1 MPETDAEPGEARDPA
16 AGVADEL
23 ALLTAAA
30 LACGTIALKH
40 FRHKP
45 KVWDKGDGQGPVTE
59 ADIAVD
65 RMLHSKLLAARPG
78 YGWLSEESA
87 GDGGRLAASRVFIL
101 DPIDGTRA
109 FIAGEK
115 SWAHSLAIVEGGRV
129 IAGVVHLPA
138 LERTYAAT
146 EGGGATLNGRP
157 LAVSARDEIEGAT
170 VLASAAGLDPAHW
183 AGRVPKLERHFRPS
197 LAYRLCLV
205 AEGRFDAMVTFR
217 DTWEWD
223 VAAGDLIARE
233 AGARVTSANGRS
245 LAYNAATPL
254 LPGIIAGAPS
264 VHAAI
269 LAQV

>member
-1 MPETDAEPGEARDPA
+1 MPATEASTGPA
-16 AGVADEL
+16 AEL
-23 ALLTAAA
+23 ALLTEAA
-30 LACGTIALKH
+30 LACGKIALKH

-59 ADIAVD
+59 ADLAID
-65 RMLHSKLLAARPG
+65 RMLHERLLAARPG

-87 GDGGRLAASRVFIL
+87 DEPSRLGAGRVFIL

-115 SWAHSLAIVEGGRV
+115 SWSHSLAIAEAGRV

-146 EGGGATLNGRP
+146 IGGGATLNGRP

-170 VLASAAGLDPAHW
+170 LLASAAQLDPAHW
-183 AGRVPKLERHFRPS
+183 AGKVPKMERHFRPS

-205 AEGRFDAMVTFR
+205 AEGRFDAMLTFR

-223 VAAGDLIARE
+223 VAAGNLIATE
-233 AGARVTSANGRS
+233 AGARVTSADGRP
-245 LAYNAATPL
+245 LTYNAARPL

-269 LAQV
+269 LARV